1 MQDFEGARMHLVMF
15 DTCVWLEL
23 ASKKSEART
32 LAAIDFLVSEG
43 TVALLLPVLVKDEFE
58 RNKDRV
64 ADQTRRR
71 LSQECKL
78 VREIVEAF
86 GGAGKDQAIEV
97 INDVNHRLPILSE
110 ANQMTIAQVEG
121 LFSRAI
127 EVPISEAA
135 MLRAAQRAITKQAP
149 CHKDKNSVA
158 DAALLE
164 AFNEFLGA
172 RLADYESF
180 RFVTLNHHDFSD
192 SDHRK
197 HHPDLS
203 DVFNNPKALFFITPN
218 AALADLADSDEVDFE
233 TGYGW
238 EEETRGLLEILGSLD
253 ELTDKIWYGR
263 HCYRAHCIE
272 TGQMKLIP
280 DTAERAANNEI
291 HEHIW
296 QGALSAAEIVKA
308 KYEDTGPW
316 DDFEWGMLNG
326 KLSALRW
333 VLGDDWDMLDT

>member
-1 MQDFEGARMHLVMF
+1 MHLLML

-23 ASKKSEART
+23 ASKKSEMRT
-32 LAAIDFLVSEG
+32 LAAIEFLVSEG
-43 TVALLLPVLVKDEFE
+43 TVALLLPTLVKDEFE

-78 VREIVEAF
+78 VREIVDAF
-86 GGAGKDQAIEV
+86 GGEGKDEAIEV

-110 ANQMTIAQVEG
+110 ANQMTITQVEN

-127 EVPISEAA
+127 EIPISPDA
-135 MLRAAQRAITKQAP
+135 MLRAAQRAIAKQAP

-164 AFNEFLGA
+164 AFHEFVSAKRG
-172 RLADYESF
+172 DFESF
-180 RFVTLNHHDFSD
+180 RFVTLNHQDFSD

-197 HHPDLS
+197 PHPDFAG
-203 DVFNNPKALFFITPN
+203 VFDGSHVSFFITPN
-218 AALADLADSDEVDFE
+218 AALADLADADEVDFE

-238 EEETRGLLEILGSLD
+238 EEETRGLLEILDALD
-253 ELTDKIWYGR
+253 ELTDKIWLGR
-263 HCYRAHCIE
+263 HGYRAQCIE
-272 TGQMKLIP
+272 SGDIRLIP
-280 DTAERAANNEI
+280 ENAERSSGDEI

-296 QGALSAAEIVKA
+296 QGALEAAEAVKA

-333 VLGDDWDMLDT
+333 VLGDDWDMLDI